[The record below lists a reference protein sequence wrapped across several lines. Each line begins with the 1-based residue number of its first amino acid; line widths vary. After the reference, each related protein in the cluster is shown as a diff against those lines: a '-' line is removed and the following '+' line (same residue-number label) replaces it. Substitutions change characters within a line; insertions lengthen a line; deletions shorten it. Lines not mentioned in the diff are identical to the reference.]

1 MSFWSTVEINAN
13 VVEALRTWNAGA
25 RYWRNRVTFATVSG
39 QAFYDLS
46 STPGTSTDLGYSV
59 TDQQLVASIEYSL
72 LEPATYT
79 AWTGTTQFTLPDVVN
94 ALQRRRNQ
102 FLVETGAV
110 LTNYT
115 QNVAPPFAGRVAISN
130 SVIDVRRLAWQTT
143 GNYYYP
149 LWREDEWALDTL
161 MQGWPQTSGTP
172 TVYSVSVV
180 PPFTIQLAAPPSDV
194 GTLNLV
200 VVSAGATLDP
210 TTGVSM
216 GIPDDYAWVVKWGAL
231 ADLLGMSGPAADP
244 LRAQYCEKRWQEG
257 IEIAKEAPTVLDAR
271 LNNVPLQV
279 STLYELDTL
288 SPTWQNAPRQP
299 DTVAMAGMNMLV
311 LSPPPDGVYSVTLDI
326 VQNSPIPALTS
337 TALVLS
343 QDIQDIIIDYS
354 QHIAAFK
361 MGGEEFLATMPHYER
376 MMRLAGIYRDRTR
389 AQTSN
394 HQSLMNRGQRQ
405 KKEIPMQLGSLR

>member
-1 MSFWSTVEINAN
+1 MSFWTTAEINAN

-25 RYWRNRVTFATVSG
+25 RYWRNRVTFNTVSG

-46 STPGTSTDLGYSV
+46 STTGTSADLGYTV
-59 TDQQLVASIEYSL
+59 TDQDLVSSIEYSL
-72 LEPATYT
+72 LEPATFT
-79 AWTGTTQFTLPDVVN
+79 AWTGTTQFTLSDVVN
-94 ALQRRRNQ
+94 ALERRRNQ

-149 LWREDEWALDTL
+149 LWREDEWAMDTL
-161 MQGWPQTSGTP
+161 LQNWPGTP
-172 TVYSVSVV
+172 GTPSVYSVSVV
-180 PPFTIQLAAPPSDV
+180 PPFTIQLAEPPMAT
-194 GTLNLV
+194 GTLNLI

-210 TTGVSM
+210 TIGVSM

-257 IEIAKEAPTVLDAR
+257 VQIAKEAPTVLDAR

-288 SPTWQNAPRQP
+288 SPTWQNAPGQP
-299 DTVAMAGMNMLV
+299 DTVAMAGMNMLI
-311 LSPPPDGVYSVTLDI
+311 LSPPPDGVYSMTLDI
-326 VQNSPIPALTS
+326 VQNTPVPALTS

-343 QDIQDIIIDYS
+343 RDIQDAIIDES

-361 MGGEEFLATMPHYER
+361 QGGEEFLATVAEHER
-376 MMRLAGIYRDRTR
+376 FMRMAGIYRERTR

-394 HQSLMNRGQRQ
+394 HQSLMDRGQRQ
-405 KKEIPMQLGSLR
+405 KKEIPMQLGALR

>member
-1 MSFWSTVEINAN
+1 MSFWTTAEINAN

-25 RYWRNRVTFATVSG
+25 RYWRNRVTFNTVAG

-46 STPGTSTDLGYSV
+46 STTGTAADLGYTV

-79 AWTGTTQFTLPDVVN
+79 AWTGTTQFTLSDVVN
-94 ALQRRRNQ
+94 ALERRRNQ

-115 QNVAPPFAGRVAISN
+115 QNVAPPFAGRVAISS

-149 LWREDEWALDTL
+149 LWREDEWAMDTL
-161 MQGWPQTSGTP
+161 LQNWPGTSGTP
-172 TVYSVSVV
+172 SVYSVSVV
-180 PPFTIQLAAPPSDV
+180 PPFTIQLAAPPMDT
-194 GTLNLV
+194 GTLNLI

-210 TTGVSM
+210 TVGVSM

-244 LRAQYCEKRWQEG
+244 LRAQYCEKRWEEG
-257 IEIAKEAPTVLDAR
+257 IQIAKEAPTVLDAR

-288 SPTWQNAPRQP
+288 SPTWQNAPGQP

-311 LSPPPDGVYSVTLDI
+311 LSPPPDGVYSMTLDI
-326 VQNSPIPALTS
+326 VQNTPVPALTS

-343 QDIQDIIIDYS
+343 RDIQDAIIDES

-361 MGGEEFLATMPHYER
+361 QGGEEFMATVAEHER
-376 MMRLAGIYRDRTR
+376 FMRMAGIYRDRTR

-394 HQSLMNRGQRQ
+394 HQSLMDRGQRQ
-405 KKEIPMQLGSLR
+405 KKEIPMQLGALR